1 MNSRFIKSVQ
11 AFSLRP
17 SVMIFCLLAGSA
29 VGTAFPVF
37 GKHLAVVGDVYVDLL
52 KMTTLPFMISAVI
65 FSLQRLFRVGS
76 TPLLFLR
83 LLLLFVVA
91 LAMVS
96 ALGTVVTVLARPG
109 SELPSAVLHSLGSYV
124 DGGASSDTHVMMYG
138 PDVEASGPSLSSLLS
153 DLIPTNIFAA
163 LAAGDSLKALIFALL
178 FGVAVGCVPE
188 RTAAGLSMVLETV
201 YHACQKIIQALS
213 LPLPIILF
221 CMSAAQ
227 IAASG
232 LEPMLA
238 MLRFLAVFGLVSVL
252 LLVLAVIIIWRR
264 SGVDLAGTLRAL
276 RDPFSMALATRNSA
290 AAMPAMIE
298 GLSERLGYSRLMVEL
313 LVPLTISLLR
323 LGPTAY
329 YVCATLF
336 IAQLYGTALSL
347 GDLAVVITASI
358 LAGLAS
364 AGSTGILTVSLIG
377 IACSYLGLP
386 FEAAFLLFL
395 AIDPVC
401 DILRTQLLVIGNT
414 AVVAAICPRPL
425 RI

>member
-188 RTAAGLSMVLETV
+188 RTAAGLSMVLET
-201 YHACQKIIQALS
+201 
-213 LPLPIILF
+213 
-221 CMSAAQ
+221 
-227 IAASG
+227 
-232 LEPMLA
+232 
-238 MLRFLAVFGLVSVL
+238 
-252 LLVLAVIIIWRR
+252 
-264 SGVDLAGTLRAL
+264 
-276 RDPFSMALATRNSA
+276 
-290 AAMPAMIE
+290 
-298 GLSERLGYSRLMVEL
+298 
-313 LVPLTISLLR
+313 
-323 LGPTAY
+323 
-329 YVCATLF
+329 
-336 IAQLYGTALSL
+336 
-347 GDLAVVITASI
+347 
-358 LAGLAS
+358 
-364 AGSTGILTVSLIG
+364 
-377 IACSYLGLP
+377 
-386 FEAAFLLFL
+386 
-395 AIDPVC
+395 
-401 DILRTQLLVIGNT
+401 
-414 AVVAAICPRPL
+414 
-425 RI
+425 

>member
-17 SVMIFCLLAGSA
+17 SVMIICLLAGSA
-29 VGTAFPVF
+29 AGTAFPVF
-37 GKHLAVVGDVYVDLL
+37 GKHLTVVGDVYVDLL

-76 TPLLFLR
+76 TPLLFMR
-83 LLLLFVVA
+83 LLLLFIVA

-96 ALGTVVTVLARPG
+96 ALGAVITVLARPG
-109 SELPSAVLHSLGSYV
+109 SDLPSAVLHSLGSYV
-124 DGGASSDTHVMMYG
+124 DGGANSDTHVMMHG
-138 PDVEASGPSLSSLLS
+138 PDIQASGPSLSSLLG

-188 RTAAGLSMVLETV
+188 RTAVGLSMVLETV

-227 IAASG
+227 IATSG

-238 MLRFLAVFGLVSVL
+238 MLRFLAVFGLVSLL
-252 LLVLAVIIIWRR
+252 LLVLAVIVIWRR
-264 SGVDLAGTLRAL
+264 SGVGLASALRAL

-298 GLSERLGYSRLMVEL
+298 GLSERLGYSKLMVEL

-336 IAQLYGTALSL
+336 VAQLYGTALTL
-347 GDLAVVITASI
+347 GDVAVVITASI

-401 DILRTQLLVIGNT
+401 DILRTLLLVIGNS